1 MKKVYVTFMV
11 FFLFAPA
18 LLAQVRL
25 GPFLAYG
32 DKSGLW
38 GLGIY
43 PEFMVN
49 ERFSISPVFTQY
61 FPKRLDNAPR
71 RTMWEIDANANYY
84 LAQGEV
90 GFLYGLAGLNFT
102 RTTLK
107 NSPSTFDDNK
117 SDENVGVN
125 VGLGTMARINDLLL
139 PFAEAKFTAGGYSQF
154 SVKFGL
160 KFELGDRDIEE
171 DY

>member
-1 MKKVYVTFMV
+1 MKKVYIAFIA
-11 FFLFAPA
+11 LLLSAPA

-38 GLGIY
+38 GLGVY
-43 PEFMVN
+43 PEFVVN
-49 ERFSISPVFTQY
+49 EKLSVSPVFTQY

-71 RTMWEIDANANYY
+71 RSMWEINANANYY
-84 LAQGEV
+84 FVQGRV
-90 GFLYGLAGLNFT
+90 GFFYGLAGLNFT
-102 RTTLK
+102 RSTLK
-107 NSPSTFDDNK
+107 NSPSTLEDNK

-160 KFELGDRDIEE
+160 KFELGDRDLE
-171 DY
+171 DDY